1 MPPKN
6 GWQRAAVKAAKRA
19 GEMRPQRETLIRQDQ
34 DSPVRQIGVQSTDL
48 LGASM
53 ALSAQ
58 SEPLE
63 AEERALVRMNF
74 RTKPRIKA
82 AIQRA
87 AALAGLDDSA
97 FTMQAA
103 YQAARAVI
111 SAHER
116 TELQAVDHDAFFSA
130 LEQPAPATETL
141 SAAFKRHQN
150 TVSSC

>member
-1 MPPKN
+1 
-6 GWQRAAVKAAKRA
+6 
-19 GEMRPQRETLIRQDQ
+19 
-34 DSPVRQIGVQSTDL
+34 
-48 LGASM
+48 M
-53 ALSAQ
+53 ALSCQ
-58 SEPLE
+58 SDPLE

-111 SAHER
+111 SAYER

-130 LEQPAPATETL
+130 LEQPAPATAAL